1 MLWECNA
8 VPKSALSTRDDRPDQ
23 GRSSSASS
31 MDLHLMHLQ
40 TKHPLHATCSCLT
53 AAPEPQR
60 CNPVALHDR
69 LRRTVIWEMTAVG
82 RAQAQNTLR
91 TYGAD
96 TLNPTRVHEVR
107 SITQSQLRRDSARLN
122 RPFAARSVSTEYR
135 AVTA

>member
-8 VPKSALSTRDDRPDQ
+8 VPKSGLSTRDDRPDQ

-60 CNPVALHDR
+60 CSPVALHDR
-69 LRRTVIWEMTAVG
+69 LRGTVISEMTAVG
-82 RAQAQNTLR
+82 CAQAQNTLH

-96 TLNPTRVHEVR
+96 TLNPTRLREVR
-107 SITQSQLRRDSARLN
+107 SITQSQLRRDSARIN
-122 RPFAARSVSTEYR
+122 RPFAARSASTEYR
-135 AVTA
+135 AVSA